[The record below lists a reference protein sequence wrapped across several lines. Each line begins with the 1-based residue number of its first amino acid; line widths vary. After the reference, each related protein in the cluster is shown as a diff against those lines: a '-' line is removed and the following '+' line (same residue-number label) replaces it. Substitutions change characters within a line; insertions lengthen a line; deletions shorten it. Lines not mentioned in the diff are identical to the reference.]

1 MWLTIDE
8 GDAASGALPAM
19 RFVESEKLFDP
30 EAVYGHATAAR
41 EP

>member
-1 MWLTIDE
+1 VDNGAT
-8 GDAASGALPAM
+8 GALPAL